1 MVSPVDPSATAAR
14 MAALMQRVF
23 GGAPLRPAG
32 REAGAPSTAAPSA
45 PPRATLA
52 GEASAAETLKS
63 RVRGIGRDHP
73 DRRRAVVRL
82 LIETVLTEEFGA
94 AVVNDP
100 LYQGLI
106 DDVAGAFEEMPELR
120 GDLDRV
126 VQELIRGN

>member
-14 MAALMQRVF
+14 LAALMQRVF
-23 GGAPLRPAG
+23 GGAPVRPAG
-32 REAGAPSTAAPSA
+32 REAGAPAGAPSSA
-45 PPRATLA
+45 PRATLG

-106 DDVAGAFEEMPELR
+106 DDVAAAFEEMPELK

-126 VQELIRGN
+126 VQELTIGN

>member
-1 MVSPVDPSATAAR
+1 
-14 MAALMQRVF
+14 MQRVF
-23 GGAPLRPAG
+23 GGAPVRPAG
-32 REAGAPSTAAPSA
+32 RETGAPSTASPTM
-45 PPRATLA
+45 PRATLA

-106 DDVAGAFEEMPELR
+106 DDVAGAFEGMPELK

-126 VQELIRGN
+126 VAQLTEGA